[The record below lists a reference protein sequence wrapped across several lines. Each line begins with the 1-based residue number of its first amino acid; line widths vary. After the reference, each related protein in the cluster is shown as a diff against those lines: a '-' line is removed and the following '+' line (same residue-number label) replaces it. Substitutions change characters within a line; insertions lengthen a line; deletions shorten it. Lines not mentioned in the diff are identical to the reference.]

1 MVRVAGNS
9 DAIKPCLLLFLRDSM
24 DHGIYQ
30 HLVAV
35 ILGGWGMVLG
45 GRLLTRVQMLTR
57 GGVAMTRMMSV
68 PVSSSLVMRRSSVLL
83 VIVTLMEFMAPL
95 SAPVLSRSGEGGRG
109 PSIVHISPIPGP
121 VVPDFF

>member
-1 MVRVAGNS
+1 MVRVAGDS
-9 DAIKPCLLLFLRDSM
+9 DAIEPCLLLLLRDLM

-35 ILGGWGMVLG
+35 ILGGWGVLLG
-45 GRLLTRVQMLTR
+45 CGLLTRVQMLTR
-57 GGVAMTRMMSV
+57 GGVAMTRMVSV
-68 PVSSSLVMRRSSVLL
+68 PVSPLVVRGSSVV
-83 VIVTLMEFMAPL
+83 VIVTLVDIMAPL

-109 PSIVHISPIPGP
+109 PSIAHASPILGP

>member
-1 MVRVAGNS
+1 MRVAGDS
-9 DAIKPCLLLFLRDSM
+9 DPIEPCLFLLLRDLM

-35 ILGGWGMVLG
+35 ILGGRGMGLG
-45 GRLLTRVQMLTR
+45 GGLLTR
-57 GGVAMTRMMSV
+57 GGVAMARMVSV
-68 PVSSSLVMRRSSVLL
+68 PVSSSLVVRGSSVV
-83 VIVTLMEFMAPL
+83 VIVTLVDIMAPL

-109 PSIVHISPIPGP
+109 PSIAHASPILGP

>member
-1 MVRVAGNS
+1 MRVAGDS
-9 DAIKPCLLLFLRDSM
+9 DAIKPRLLLFLRHSM

-35 ILGGWGMVLG
+35 ILCGWRMVLG
-45 GRLLTRVQMLTR
+45 GRLLTRGQMLTR
-57 GGVAMTRMMSV
+57 GGMSMTRMMSV
-68 PVSSSLVMRRSSVLL
+68 PVSSSLVVRRSSMVL

-121 VVPDFF
+121 LVPDFF